1 MKKTQ
6 IVILLVIIL
15 LVSINLY
22 YTVDSEPQ
30 SEVVNP
36 NIWHDFSDNEHW
48 VKFNYFEIKSYMTQV
63 SAFNPLNRGGLSYN
77 IGVIVRYDLK
87 NMAKAEPQVA
97 KFKLLDYKQ
106 YLALSE
112 APHITADSA
121 DLQLT
126 DLLVYDDGPIGKD
139 FYESKHYPG
148 YAMSD
153 GSAIQFHSSFLSPK
167 YISLTDS
174 LGQRLLIK
182 TNPLLIFKS
191 WPFVT
196 ALGLLMIIALLTL
209 AFSGYFENFIFM
221 IIGTIGLLVA
231 FSYVDYLFWFG
242 LVLLFL
248 LSIFL
253 KIKVRSIVIKPL
265 LFFLDNWRI
274 WKYLL
279 LLLVA
284 ALFAFYHNWQSSFD
298 ILRIA
303 LELLL
308 AIVTLVVGWLFIWA
322 SATSLYS
329 VYLFLFKPEQ
339 NITKIEFSNAR
350 INLVGGFRRQL
361 PVFSC
366 DIILDDKDSI
376 TEAYLNVMLYY
387 QLVKD
392 KPVKLKNYKTDGR
405 GNYIMY

>member
-6 IVILLVIIL
+6 IIILLIIVL

-48 VKFNYFEIKSYMTQV
+48 VKFNYFEIKTYMTQV

-87 NMAKAEPQVA
+87 NKAKAEPQIA
-97 KFKLLDYKQ
+97 KFKLLNYQQ
-106 YLALSE
+106 YLALSA
-112 APHITADSA
+112 APHLAVDSTN
-121 DLQLT
+121 LQLA

-153 GSAIQFHSSFLSPK
+153 GSAIQFHSSFFSPK

-191 WPFVT
+191 WPVVT
-196 ALGLLMIIALLTL
+196 VLGLLMIIALLTL
-209 AFSGYFENFIFM
+209 AFSGYFENFIFVA
-221 IIGTIGLLVA
+221 IGTIGLLVA
-231 FSYVDYLFWFG
+231 FGYVDYLFWFS
-242 LVLLFL
+242 LAIFFL
-248 LSIFL
+248 ISIFL
-253 KIKVRSIVIKPL
+253 KVKVRSIVIKPL

-284 ALFAFYHNWQSSFD
+284 ALFAFYHNWQDSFNAVK
-298 ILRIA
+298 IA
-303 LELLL
+303 IELLL

-322 SATSLYS
+322 GATSLYT
-329 VYLFLFKPEQ
+329 VFLFLFKPEQ

-350 INLVGGFRRQL
+350 TNLVGGFGRKL

-376 TEAYLNVMLYY
+376 TEAYLNVMLYQ
-387 QLVKD
+387 QLIND
-392 KPVKLKNYKTDGR
+392 KQIKLKHYKTDGK
-405 GNYIMY
+405 GNFIMY